1 MAYLQA
7 NWGYIAT
14 ALWVACELLNQ
25 MDSVKSN
32 SVIELVINSVESLL
46 KGQEKLPP
54 Q

>member
-1 MAYLQA
+1 MAWLTA

-14 ALWVACELLNQ
+14 VLWVSCELLNQ
-25 MDSVKSN
+25 ISTIKSN
-32 SVIELVINSVESLL
+32 SVLELVISTVESLL